1 MKPQKRGLHPGRLTW
16 NLRIHHWKRKII
28 FQNII
33 FRFYVNLQG
42 CIIWN
47 DQLFLFGSFFSLN
60 EFWKV
65 IGIYKPSRFVW
76 GGDALLPGRFAHV
89 CSRSPSKRIAM
100 HVQHFLK
107 VCYIRGIFSK
117 SCLTGWFRCRFRNTC
132 HDWHMLV
139 TTILELAV
147 TLEHLLLGSLYFF
160 SIFCEETRLC
170 SVYYVKRIL
179 KVDGFYHYCC
189 NYLLIFLKNHK
200 INSLRILLL
209 QLLVVIFW
217 TNYLLIFLKE
227 AGDWCQIRFF
237 LVIDFYPFPS
247 RKSQGSQK
255 TSFGAYHGY
264 IYSHKETYA

>member
-1 MKPQKRGLHPGRLTW
+1 MINYFCLA
-16 NLRIHHWKRKII
+16 
-28 FQNII
+28 
-33 FRFYVNLQG
+33 V
-42 CIIWN
+42 
-47 DQLFLFGSFFSLN
+47 FFSLN

-147 TLEHLLLGSLYFF
+147 TLEHLLKRAACIFSAYFVKKLDCKQCLLREENSKGRWILWF
-160 SIFCEETRLC
+160 LLQILFC
-170 SVYYVKRIL
+170 V
-179 KVDGFYHYCC
+179 
-189 NYLLIFLKNHK
+189 NNWNNNHK
-200 INSLRILLL
+200 SNNHYVDI
-209 QLLVVIFW
+209 
-217 TNYLLIFLKE
+217 
-227 AGDWCQIRFF
+227 
-237 LVIDFYPFPS
+237 P
-247 RKSQGSQK
+247 
-255 TSFGAYHGY
+255 
-264 IYSHKETYA
+264 

>member
-1 MKPQKRGLHPGRLTW
+1 M
-16 NLRIHHWKRKII
+16 I
-28 FQNII
+28 
-33 FRFYVNLQG
+33 
-42 CIIWN
+42 N
-47 DQLFLFGSFFSLN
+47 DFCLAVFSLN

-139 TTILELAV
+139 NTILKLAV

-160 SIFCEETRLC
+160 SIFCEQTRLC
-170 SVYYVKRIL
+170 SVYSEENSKGRRIL
-179 KVDGFYHYCC
+179 YDFM
-189 NYLLIFLKNHK
+189 IFVAIICWYFLRKLEIGVKFVFFWWLMSILFSLKPRVPK
-200 INSLRILLL
+200 
-209 QLLVVIFW
+209 
-217 TNYLLIFLKE
+217 
-227 AGDWCQIRFF
+227 
-237 LVIDFYPFPS
+237 
-247 RKSQGSQK
+247 K
-255 TSFGAYHGY
+255 TFGAYHDS
-264 IYSHKETYA
+264 IYSHKEIYA